1 MPLVFTILKDNVKKK
16 HTEGKVTDVFGERGL
31 KLRLAIAIQLSEQ
44 SISWVRDLISEIL
57 QEASDGRDNGTI
69 KFLLDCRYSI
79 PY

>member
-44 SISWVRDLISEIL
+44 SISWVTR
-57 QEASDGRDNGTI
+57 
-69 KFLLDCRYSI
+69 C
-79 PY
+79 